1 MATAT
6 AMETATTTCCL
17 GQIGETAGD
26 IWRLLDGNGPMSTA
40 RLVKELDVPRD
51 IVMQALGWLAR
62 EDKINID
69 EESRSRIVSLR
80 TP

>member
-6 AMETATTTCCL
+6 ATTICCL

-40 RLVKELDVPRD
+40 KLVKELDVPRD
-51 IVMQALGWLAR
+51 VVMQALGWLAR
-62 EDKINID
+62 EDKIAI
-69 EESRSRIVSLR
+69 EEDARSRVVSLR
-80 TP
+80 Q